1 MTINSFEDYLRSI
14 GSDPE
19 IIFDPNPSPAKH
31 QRYGHNYGI
40 IQRGVQLSIEPENAP
55 KKDGL
60 WLEFGV
66 YSGITINSIA
76 RIAKHKE
83 IFGFD
88 SFLGLPEVWRGM
100 PTSVFDRNGITP
112 DVESNV
118 TLVSGWFNQTIP
130 KFIDEKCKDSDFIS
144 FLHIDCDIYS
154 STIEVFNN
162 FHDKI
167 KKGTVILFDELY
179 NYPEW
184 KDHEFKALTE
194 LSSNYN
200 KNFDVIAYAGSSSA
214 SNQQALIQIL

>member
-1 MTINSFEDYLRSI
+1 MTYNKFEDYLQSI
-14 GSDPE
+14 GSNPE
-19 IIFDPNPSPAKH
+19 IIFDPNPSPEKH
-31 QRYGHNYGI
+31 KVYGHNYGI
-40 IQRGVQLSIEPENAP
+40 IQKGVQLSIENENSTM
-55 KKDGL
+55 KDGL

-76 RIAKHKE
+76 RIAKHRE

-100 PTSVFDRNGITP
+100 PTDVFNRDGVTP

-118 TLVSGWFNQTIP
+118 TLISGWFNDTIP
-130 KFIDEKCKDSDFIS
+130 KFLSENKSDYIS

-154 STIEVFNN
+154 STTEVFNN
-162 FHDKI
+162 FYDKI

-184 KDHEFKALTE
+184 KDHEFKALMEFTE
-194 LSSNYN
+194 KYD
-200 KNFDVIAYAGSSSA
+200 KKFDVIAYAGSSA
-214 SNQQALIQIL
+214 PSNQQALIQIL

>member
-1 MTINSFEDYLRSI
+1 MTYNKFEDYLQSI
-14 GSDPE
+14 GSSPE
-19 IIFDPNPSPAKH
+19 IIFDPNPSPEKH
-31 QRYGHNYGI
+31 KVYGHNYGI
-40 IQRGVQLSIEPENAP
+40 IQKGVQLSIENENSTM
-55 KKDGL
+55 KDGL

-76 RIAKHKE
+76 RIAKHRE

-100 PTSVFDRNGITP
+100 PTDVFNRDGVTP

-118 TLVSGWFNQTIP
+118 TLISGWFNDTIP
-130 KFIDEKCKDSDFIS
+130 KFISENKSDHIS

-154 STIEVFNN
+154 STTEVFNN

-184 KDHEFKALTE
+184 KDHEFKALMELTE
-194 LSSNYN
+194 KYD
-200 KNFDVIAYAGSSSA
+200 KKFDVIAYAGSSA
-214 SNQQALIQIL
+214 PSNQQALIQIL

>member
-1 MTINSFEDYLRSI
+1 MIYNKFEDYLQSI
-14 GSDPE
+14 GSSPE
-19 IIFDPNPSPAKH
+19 IIFDPNPSPEKH
-31 QRYGHNYGI
+31 KVYGHNYGI
-40 IQRGVQLSIEPENAP
+40 IQRGVQLSIENENSTM
-55 KKDGL
+55 KDGL

-76 RIAKHKE
+76 RIAKHRE

-100 PTSVFDRNGITP
+100 PTDVFNRDGVTP

-118 TLVSGWFNQTIP
+118 TLISGWFNDTIP
-130 KFIDEKCKDSDFIS
+130 KFLSENKSDYIS

-154 STIEVFNN
+154 STTEVFNN
-162 FHDKI
+162 FYDKI

-184 KDHEFKALTE
+184 KDHEFKALMELTE
-194 LSSNYN
+194 KYD
-200 KNFDVIAYAGSSSA
+200 KKFDVIAYAGSSA
-214 SNQQALIQIL
+214 PSNQTALIQIL

>member
-1 MTINSFEDYLRSI
+1 MTYNKFEDYLQSI
-14 GSDPE
+14 GSNPE
-19 IIFDPNPSPAKH
+19 IIFDPNPSPEKH
-31 QRYGHNYGI
+31 KVYGHNYGI
-40 IQRGVQLSIEPENAP
+40 IQKGVQLSIENENSTM
-55 KKDGL
+55 KNGL

-76 RIAKHKE
+76 RIAKHRE

-100 PTSVFDRNGITP
+100 PTDVFNRDGVTP

-118 TLVSGWFNQTIP
+118 TLISGWFNDTIP
-130 KFIDEKCKDSDFIS
+130 KFLSENKSDYIS

-154 STIEVFNN
+154 STTEVFNN
-162 FHDKI
+162 FYDKI

-184 KDHEFKALTE
+184 RDHEFKALMEFTE
-194 LSSNYN
+194 KYD
-200 KNFDVIAYAGSSSA
+200 KKFDVIAYAGSSA
-214 SNQQALIQIL
+214 PSNQQALIQIL

>member
-1 MTINSFEDYLRSI
+1 MTYNKFEDYLQSI
-14 GSDPE
+14 GSNPE
-19 IIFDPNPSPAKH
+19 IIFDPNPSPEKH
-31 QRYGHNYGI
+31 KVYGHNYGI
-40 IQRGVQLSIEPENAP
+40 IQKGVQLSIENENSTM
-55 KKDGL
+55 KNGL

-76 RIAKHKE
+76 RIAKHRE

-100 PTSVFDRNGITP
+100 PTDVFNRDGVTP

-118 TLVSGWFNQTIP
+118 TLISGWFNDTIP
-130 KFIDEKCKDSDFIS
+130 KFISENKSDYIS

-154 STIEVFNN
+154 STTEVFNN
-162 FHDKI
+162 FYDKI

-184 KDHEFKALTE
+184 KDHEFKALMEFTE
-194 LSSNYN
+194 KYD
-200 KNFDVIAYAGSSSA
+200 KKFDVIAYAGSSA
-214 SNQQALIQIL
+214 PSNQQALIQIL

>member
-1 MTINSFEDYLRSI
+1 MTYNKFEDYLQSI
-14 GSDPE
+14 GSNPE
-19 IIFDPNPSPAKH
+19 IIFDPNPSPEKH
-31 QRYGHNYGI
+31 KVYGHNYGI
-40 IQRGVQLSIEPENAP
+40 IQRGVQLSIENENSTM
-55 KKDGL
+55 KDGL

-76 RIAKHKE
+76 RIAKHRE

-100 PTSVFDRNGITP
+100 PTDVFNRDGVTP

-118 TLVSGWFNQTIP
+118 TLISGWFNDTIP
-130 KFIDEKCKDSDFIS
+130 KFISENKSDYIS

-154 STIEVFNN
+154 STTEVFNN
-162 FHDKI
+162 FYDKI

-184 KDHEFKALTE
+184 KDHEFKALMEFTE
-194 LSSNYN
+194 KYD
-200 KNFDVIAYAGSSSA
+200 KKFDVIAYAGSSA
-214 SNQQALIQIL
+214 PSNQQALIQIL

>member
-1 MTINSFEDYLRSI
+1 MIYNKFEDYLQSI
-14 GSDPE
+14 GSSPE
-19 IIFDPNPSPAKH
+19 IIFDPNPSPEKH
-31 QRYGHNYGI
+31 KVYGHNYGI
-40 IQRGVQLSIEPENAP
+40 IQRGVQLSIENENATM
-55 KKDGL
+55 KDGL

-76 RIAKHKE
+76 RIAKHRE

-100 PTSVFDRNGITP
+100 PTDVFNRDGVTP

-118 TLVSGWFNQTIP
+118 TLISGWFNDTIP
-130 KFIDEKCKDSDFIS
+130 KFLSENKSDYIS

-154 STIEVFNN
+154 STTEVFNN

-167 KKGTVILFDELY
+167 KKGTVILFDEPY

-184 KDHEFKALTE
+184 KDHEFKALMELTE
-194 LSSNYN
+194 KYD
-200 KNFDVIAYAGSSSA
+200 KKFDVIAYAGSSA
-214 SNQQALIQIL
+214 PSNQQALIQIL

>member
-1 MTINSFEDYLRSI
+1 MIYNKFEDYLQSI
-14 GSDPE
+14 GSSPE
-19 IIFDPNPSPAKH
+19 IIFDPNPSPEKH
-31 QRYGHNYGI
+31 KVYGHNYGI
-40 IQRGVQLSIEPENAP
+40 IQRGVQLSIENENSTM
-55 KKDGL
+55 KDGL

-76 RIAKHKE
+76 RIAKHRE

-100 PTSVFDRNGITP
+100 PTDVFNRDGGTP

-118 TLVSGWFNQTIP
+118 TLISGWFNDTIP
-130 KFIDEKCKDSDFIS
+130 KFLSENKSDYIS

-154 STIEVFNN
+154 STTEVFNN

-184 KDHEFKALTE
+184 KDHEFKALMELTE
-194 LSSNYN
+194 KYD
-200 KNFDVIAYAGSSSA
+200 KKFDVIAYAGSSA
-214 SNQQALIQIL
+214 PSNQQALIQIL

>member
-1 MTINSFEDYLRSI
+1 MTYNKFEDYLQSI
-14 GSDPE
+14 ESNPE
-19 IIFDPNPSPAKH
+19 IIFDPNPSPEKH
-31 QRYGHNYGI
+31 KVYGHNYGI
-40 IQRGVQLSIEPENAP
+40 IQKGVQLSIENENSTM
-55 KKDGL
+55 KNGL

-76 RIAKHKE
+76 RIAKHRE

-100 PTSVFDRNGITP
+100 PTDVFNRDGVTP

-118 TLVSGWFNQTIP
+118 TLISGWFNDTIP
-130 KFIDEKCKDSDFIS
+130 KFISENKSDYIS

-154 STIEVFNN
+154 STTEVFNN
-162 FHDKI
+162 FYDKI

-184 KDHEFKALTE
+184 KDHEFKALME
-194 LSSNYN
+194 FADKYD
-200 KNFDVIAYAGSSSA
+200 KKFDVIAYAGSSA
-214 SNQQALIQIL
+214 PSNQQALIQIL

>member
-1 MTINSFEDYLRSI
+1 MIYNKFEDYLQSI
-14 GSDPE
+14 GSSPE
-19 IIFDPNPSPAKH
+19 IIFDPNPSPEKH
-31 QRYGHNYGI
+31 KVYGHNYGI
-40 IQRGVQLSIEPENAP
+40 IQRGVQLSIENENATM
-55 KKDGL
+55 KDGL

-76 RIAKHKE
+76 RIAKHRE

-100 PTSVFDRNGITP
+100 PTDVFNRDGVTP

-118 TLVSGWFNQTIP
+118 TLISGWFNDTIP
-130 KFIDEKCKDSDFIS
+130 KFLSENKSDYIS

-154 STIEVFNN
+154 STTEVFNN
-162 FHDKI
+162 FYDKI

-184 KDHEFKALTE
+184 KDHEFKALMELTE
-194 LSSNYN
+194 KYD
-200 KNFDVIAYAGSSSA
+200 KKFDVIAYAGSSA
-214 SNQQALIQIL
+214 PSNQQALIQIL

>member
-1 MTINSFEDYLRSI
+1 MTYNKFEDYLQSI
-14 GSDPE
+14 GSNPE
-19 IIFDPNPSPAKH
+19 IIFDPNPSPEKH
-31 QRYGHNYGI
+31 KVYGHNYGI
-40 IQRGVQLSIEPENAP
+40 IQKGVQLSIENENSTM
-55 KKDGL
+55 KNGL

-76 RIAKHKE
+76 RIAKHRE

-100 PTSVFDRNGITP
+100 PTDVFNRDGVTP

-118 TLVSGWFNQTIP
+118 TLISGWFNDTIP
-130 KFIDEKCKDSDFIS
+130 KFLSENKSDYIS

-154 STIEVFNN
+154 STTEVFNN
-162 FHDKI
+162 FYDKI

-184 KDHEFKALTE
+184 KDHEFKALMEFTE
-194 LSSNYN
+194 KYD
-200 KNFDVIAYAGSSSA
+200 KKFDVIAYAGSSA
-214 SNQQALIQIL
+214 PSNQQALIQIL